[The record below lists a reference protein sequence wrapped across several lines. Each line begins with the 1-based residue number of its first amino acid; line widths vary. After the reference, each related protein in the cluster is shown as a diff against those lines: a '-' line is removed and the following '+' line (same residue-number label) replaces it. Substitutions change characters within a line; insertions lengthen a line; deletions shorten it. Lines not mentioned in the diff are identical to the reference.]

1 MDIRELLQA
10 IQQGHK
16 PDQETTVRL
25 WDEGLIEVADVTN
38 MQSPGRE
45 YIPTLLTAKGLRYLE
60 GKFEESPSHVRSP
73 SETTPVLP
81 ANPHRDR
88 DKKKRWDV
96 FISYASEDKEEIA
109 RPLAETLRKMGY
121 EVWFDEFSLKL
132 GDSLR
137 RSIDRGLAESRYGVV
152 ILSKHFFAKHWPNQE
167 LNGLAAI
174 EGEGEEVILPV
185 WHGVAHA
192 DVVAYSPP
200 LSDKKAVSTK
210 KGIVCVIEEIAA
222 ILNHPIA
229 KASQSKLR
237 QAGENPRTTISRQ
250 VTPSF
255 VFVFGAP
262 LGDNDSST
270 WIMLL
275 LHYGPSTAYNCKVEF
290 FDDDRRNI
298 AHEWLVKHPNTPFP
312 PAEIAGESQKHINI
326 GEAGPEGSIGN
337 FQWIPLD
344 PNRQHYTVNIT
355 CREGVLAE
363 KWEVT
368 RVNGVLRTRISIEH
382 GVRWIQR
389 NPGLDPVVFRR
400 EDAEFAETPLAT
412 EPPKASPR
420 KVHPGWKPNH
430 RFIAPA
436 AIIDSNGYVQV
447 MAGVATPDGSTRTD
461 FGCWDILTK
470 HFGDVPH

>member
-10 IQQGHK
+10 IQRGHK

-38 MQSPGRE
+38 VQSPGRE
-45 YIPTLLTAKGLRYLE
+45 YIPTLLTAKGLRFLE
-60 GKFEESPSHVRSP
+60 GKIEEPPSPVRSP

-81 ANPHRDR
+81 ANRR
-88 DKKKRWDV
+88 RESDKKKRWDV

-132 GDSLR
+132 GGSLR
-137 RSIDRGLAESRYGVV
+137 RSIDRGLAESRFGVV
-152 ILSKHFFAKHWPNQE
+152 ILSKHFFAKHWPNHE

-174 EGEGEEVILPV
+174 EVEGEEVILPV
-185 WHGVAHA
+185 WHGVTHA

-200 LSDKKAVSTK
+200 LADKKAVGTTK
-210 KGIVCVIEEIAA
+210 GMACVIEEIAA
-222 ILNHPIA
+222 VLNHPIA
-229 KASQSKLR
+229 EASQSKLQ
-237 QAGENPRTTISRQ
+237 QAEENPRATISRQ

-275 LHYGPSTAYNCKVEF
+275 LHYGPSTAYNCKIEF
-290 FDDDRRNI
+290 FDDDRKNI
-298 AHEWLVKHPNTPFP
+298 AHEWLVKHPDTPFP
-312 PAEIAGESQKHINI
+312 PAEIAGESQKHIDV
-326 GEAGPEGSIGN
+326 GEAGQGGSIGN
-337 FQWIPLD
+337 FQWNPLD
-344 PNRQHYTVNIT
+344 PDRQHYSVNIT
-355 CREGVLAE
+355 CRDGVFVE

-368 RVNGVLRTRISIEH
+368 RVNGVLRTKISIER
-382 GVRWIQR
+382 GVQWIRR

-400 EDAEFAETPLAT
+400 EDTEFASTPPAT
-412 EPPKASPR
+412 TLTKVSSR
-420 KVHPGWKPNH
+420 KVHPGWKPHH
-430 RFIAPA
+430 RFVAPA
-436 AIIDSNGYVQV
+436 AIIDSNHYVQIV
-447 MAGVATPDGSTRTD
+447 CGVKLPDGSVSTD
-461 FGCWDILTK
+461 IGCWDILTK
-470 HFGDVPH
+470 HFGDGPR